1 VSLVP
6 VFFGLGWIYFAA
18 AGAGGAFFLWK
29 CAALVAAP
37 GRKTALASFFASL
50 VQLCCVLFGA
60 MLDVA
65 LG

>member
-1 VSLVP
+1 M
-6 VFFGLGWIYFAA
+6 
-18 AGAGGAFFLWK
+18 GGAFFLWK
-29 CAALVAAP
+29 CLALVAAP
-37 GRKTALASFFASL
+37 GRKTALGAFFASL